1 VSRRPIL
8 GAFFAFGAL
17 WGAWA
22 AIVPAVQHATG
33 ASKGELGLAL
43 LCVGLGS
50 LPAML
55 LVGPRVDRHPQLLP
69 LSLFVLG
76 GVALL
81 PGLAG
86 SVWTL
91 ALALLAYGAAS
102 GLLDVAIN
110 AEVSVYETTTGRRSM
125 QLAHAFFSTGLLV
138 GALLAGGAR
147 QAGVGR
153 FAILA
158 AAGAGLAVA
167 AVANRHPFARSPQ
180 AQRGHGSSFGLA
192 RAALAIAAVCTCA
205 FAIEGAIENW
215 SALYLT
221 RDFDAEPGT
230 AALGPAAYAV
240 AMASGRFSGQA
251 LTRRFDDR
259 TLLAAG
265 GLLAFAGTTIAA
277 LAPTVPIAV
286 AGFFLGGAGVSV
298 VAPIAFGV
306 AGRVAGAAGIATVTT
321 IGYLGFLFGPPIV
334 GGIAQA
340 FSLRGSF
347 VVLAAAAATIAA
359 AALQMRWDQAASSKA
374 AGSTA
379 S

>member
-1 VSRRPIL
+1 LSRRPIL

-55 LVGPRVDRHPQLLP
+55 IVGPRVDRHPVLLP
-69 LSLFVLG
+69 VSLLVLAA
-76 GVALL
+76 VALL

-110 AEVSVYETTTGRRSM
+110 AEMSVYETETGQRSM
-125 QLAHAFFSTGLLV
+125 QLAHAFFSTGLLA
-138 GALLAGGAR
+138 GALVGGGLR

-158 AAGAGLAVA
+158 VAAAGLAIA
-167 AVANRHPFARSPQ
+167 AVANRHPFARP
-180 AQRGHGSSFGLA
+180 ARAHAEHTAAFGLA
-192 RAALAIAAVCTCA
+192 RAALAIAAVCACA
-205 FAIEGAIENW
+205 FAVEGAIENW

-240 AMASGRFSGQA
+240 AMAGGRFSGQA
-251 LTRRFDDR
+251 LTTRFSDR

-265 GLLAFAGTTIAA
+265 GLLAVAGTAIAA
-277 LAPTVPIAV
+277 VAPAVPIAV

-306 AGRVAGAAGIATVTT
+306 AGRKAGAAGIATVTT

-359 AALQMRWDQAASSKA
+359 AALRMRWD
-374 AGSTA
+374 
-379 S
+379 